1 IELLQSGLAVDLS
14 KRFVSRGSTMPT
26 GPFAPPGL
34 HALDPAPDL
43 CAVRFFIERGKS
55 LLLRTERDRLAFES
69 LHETDAVG
77 AAALLPA
84 LRDAASNARGALG
97 RLIELVLADHAMD
110 PTKAGPTNE
119 DLRLFERRTE
129 EDWLDCDRLDSM
141 CKMIRPLDYGVRV
154 R

>member
-1 IELLQSGLAVDLS
+1 GWGGWRRPA
-14 KRFVSRGSTMPT
+14 
-26 GPFAPPGL
+26 GPWAPPGL
-34 HALDPAPDL
+34 PALAPAPDL

-97 RLIELVLADHAMD
+97 RLIELVLAHHAIH
-110 PTKAGPTNE
+110 PPNARPTNPH
-119 DLRLFERRTE
+119 LRPF
-129 EDWLDCDRLDSM
+129 
-141 CKMIRPLDYGVRV
+141 
-154 R
+154 